1 MSEENKPQKITQNQL
16 VIPTL
21 LVLAGIEKIYDSY
34 DFLNFKGVDTTKTK
48 EAVLSGIEK
57 NLSEE
62 DLKILSGRNDRKI
75 DQTFR
80 NLISH
85 KVLESKNYIL
95 INENRTMRLTEE
107 GYEALFTHINMQL
120 ERVGRKEIVQ
130 EESFKKSIQSAFN
143 NGQIPLKNKV
153 IAEIHDSIK
162 EIIANQ
168 LENKKVSEPV
178 VKNEEVLEPVTK
190 VRKRIIRKI

>member
-120 ERVGRKEIVQ
+120 EKIGRKEIVQ
-130 EESFKKSIQSAFN
+130 EESFKKSIQSGFN

-178 VKNEEVLEPVTK
+178 VKNEEVSEPVTK